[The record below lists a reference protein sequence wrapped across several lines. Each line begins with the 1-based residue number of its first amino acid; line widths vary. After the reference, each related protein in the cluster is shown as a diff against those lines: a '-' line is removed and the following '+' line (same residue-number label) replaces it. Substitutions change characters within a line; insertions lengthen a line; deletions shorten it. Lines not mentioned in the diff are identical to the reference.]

1 MSGLIK
7 RILIIEDS
15 PTERYLL
22 ERILAPRYA
31 VEAHECAEHG
41 LAALARPG
49 PVIDL
54 VLMDII
60 LPGMDGFAATRT
72 ICRDPKTSG
81 IPVVLCTTKS
91 GEADI
96 HWGLRQ
102 GACWHIAKPIHGP
115 RLLSVLHAILGA

>member
-1 MSGLIK
+1 MK
-7 RILIIEDS
+7 RILVVEDS

-31 VEAHECAEHG
+31 VEACECAEHG
-41 LAALARPG
+41 LAALARTG
-49 PVIDL
+49 SAIDL
-54 VLMDII
+54 VLMDIV
-60 LPGMDGFAATRT
+60 LPGMDGFAATRA
-72 ICRDPKTSG
+72 ICQDPRTSR

-91 GEADI
+91 SEADI

-115 RLLSVLHAILGA
+115 RLLSVLHTIFGK

>member
-1 MSGLIK
+1 MK
-7 RILIIEDS
+7 RILVVEDS

-31 VEAHECAEHG
+31 VEAYECAEHG

-49 PVIDL
+49 PLVDL
-54 VLMDII
+54 VLMDIV
-60 LPGMDGFAATRT
+60 LPGMDGFAATRE
-72 ICRDPKTSG
+72 IRQGPKTSG

-91 GEADI
+91 SETDI

-102 GACWHIAKPIHGP
+102 GASWHIAKPIHGP
-115 RLLSVLHAILGA
+115 RLLSVLHTILGA

>member
-1 MSGLIK
+1 MK

-31 VEAHECAEHG
+31 VEAYECAEHG

-49 PVIDL
+49 PGPTIDL

-72 ICRDPKTSG
+72 ICQDPVTSR

-91 GEADI
+91 SETDI

-102 GACWHIAKPIHGP
+102 GARWHIPKPIHGP
-115 RLLSVLHAILGA
+115 RLLSILHTILGK

>member
-1 MSGLIK
+1 MK
-7 RILIIEDS
+7 RILVIEDS

-31 VEAHECAEHG
+31 VEACECAEHG
-41 LAALARPG
+41 LAALARTG
-49 PVIDL
+49 SAIDL
-54 VLMDII
+54 VLMDIV
-60 LPGMDGFAATRT
+60 LPGMDGFAATRA
-72 ICRDPKTSG
+72 IGQDPRTSR

-91 GEADI
+91 SEADI

-115 RLLSVLHAILGA
+115 RLLSVLHTILGK

>member
-1 MSGLIK
+1 MK
-7 RILIIEDS
+7 RILVVEDS

-31 VEAHECAEHG
+31 VEAYECAEHG

-49 PVIDL
+49 PLVDL
-54 VLMDII
+54 VLMDIV
-60 LPGMDGFAATRT
+60 LPGMDGLAATRE
-72 ICRDPKTSG
+72 IRQGPKTSG

-91 GEADI
+91 SETDI

-102 GACWHIAKPIHGP
+102 GASWHIAKPIHGP
-115 RLLSVLHAILGA
+115 RLLSVLHTILGA